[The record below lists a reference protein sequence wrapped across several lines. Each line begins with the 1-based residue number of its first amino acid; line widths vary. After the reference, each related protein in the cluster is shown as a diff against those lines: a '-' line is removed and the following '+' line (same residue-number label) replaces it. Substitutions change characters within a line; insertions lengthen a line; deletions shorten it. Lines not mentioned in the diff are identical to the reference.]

1 MKSWLPATI
10 IIGVALIVFVFA
22 LVGTFSASIVAL
34 LVVMTVILVNNASRT
49 KTTVK
54 Q

>member
-10 IIGVALIVFVFA
+10 IVGVALVVFVFA

-34 LVVMTVILVNNASRT
+34 LVVMTVILVNNARRANVRA
-49 KTTVK
+49 KP
-54 Q
+54 